1 MPQLATT
8 AMRRTLRSFLCTAL
22 AVAIAPASR
31 AQAPHDDLP
40 LLRDIGA
47 DRSGSPISVM
57 DLQMLVPPPQLI
69 CWSHGAS
76 ENPQDSHDN
85 GEDSSRLLDSHS
97 DPILTTAALSQ
108 RNETIKNQEHNSTDH
123 SSAPE
128 RKN

>member
-1 MPQLATT
+1 MPQLATA
-8 AMRRTLRSFLCTAL
+8 AMRRTLRLFLCIAL
-22 AVAIAPASR
+22 AVAIAPVFL
-31 AQAPHDDLP
+31 AQARHDDLP
-40 LLRDIGA
+40 PLRDIGA
-47 DRSGSPISVM
+47 DRSGKPISVM

-85 GEDSSRLLDSHS
+85 GEDSSRLIDPPS
-97 DPILTTAALSQ
+97 DPILTTAALIH
-108 RNETIKNQEHNSTDH
+108 RYETVESQEHNSTDH

>member
-1 MPQLATT
+1 M
-8 AMRRTLRSFLCTAL
+8 
-22 AVAIAPASR
+22 
-31 AQAPHDDLP
+31 
-40 LLRDIGA
+40 GA
-47 DRSGSPISVM
+47 DRSGKPISVM

-85 GEDSSRLLDSHS
+85 GEDRRRLTDSPLDL
-97 DPILTTAALSQ
+97 ILPTAAFTQ
-108 RNETIKNQEHNSTDH
+108 RNETVESQGRNSTDD